1 MWINGISLCVTV
13 SINKLWLDLSFAGL
27 SNSGEFCSS
36 AVSIKG
42 SMKWWMKEPK
52 YTEYISEAKSARVS
66 QCVWVEFFS
75 CWSIA
80 GMESKW
86 RFKIL
91 SDSQS
96 TPQIKQV
103 IFMNFKLDWLQAD
116 PAHWV
121 KRTWSEFVNPKSLK
135 SKLCLASDK
144 TESRTEAEFNRG
156 PSDSPL
162 SFATSNFTGL
172 LQLNKQHL
180 FSE

>member
-1 MWINGISLCVTV
+1 MQVWVTRESSVQVQFQSRVVWNDEWRNQNTLNISQRQNQLECP
-13 SINKLWLDLSFAGL
+13 S
-27 SNSGEFCSS
+27 
-36 AVSIKG
+36 
-42 SMKWWMKEPK
+42 
-52 YTEYISEAKSARVS
+52 
-66 QCVWVEFFS
+66 VWVEFFS

-103 IFMNFKLDWLQAD
+103 IFMNFKLDWLQTD

-121 KRTWSEFVNPKSLK
+121 ERTWSEFVNPKSLK

-144 TESRTEAEFNRG
+144 TESRTAAEFNNSQRKKIQF
-156 PSDSPL
+156 PYIKVWWFNLKSL
-162 SFATSNFTGL
+162 TSLPFKL
-172 LQLNKQHL
+172 AV
-180 FSE
+180 